1 MFKVSCELLP
11 LLHLDPE
18 YCVSFPHFYFFFKYI
33 NNFRGI
39 LYNVVLNIKLDKTNL
54 NLGNLKD
61 NVETHREHL
70 LQVSQDLRLM
80 TEKLEI
86 VEKDLENVKGVKKD
100 LEFINEVKEQMKAY
114 TNKFASAKTHT
125 SSGSQSV
132 FDKTLSQLFISI
144 LFLGLSMLQRC

>member
-1 MFKVSCELLP
+1 MGSAASLQGTRL
-11 LLHLDPE
+11 
-18 YCVSFPHFYFFFKYI
+18 SFDTQEEIRRRKKRCLKCLASFFLCFI
-33 NNFRGI
+33 LTLSIVGI

-100 LEFINEVKEQMKAY
+100 LEFINEVKE
-114 TNKFASAKTHT
+114 
-125 SSGSQSV
+125 
-132 FDKTLSQLFISI
+132 
-144 LFLGLSMLQRC
+144 